1 MKKKP
6 KLVKLS
12 KHKGFINRSLTH
24 KNKYYA
30 KSPKIILKR
39 VFESVNEE
47 AKNESDEDYISA
59 INSPSYPNNKQIKG
73 ILALTK
79 ENLRT
84 IDFKNKV
91 IFLK

>member
-12 KHKGFINRSLTH
+12 KHKGFINRSLNY

-30 KSPKIILKR
+30 KPPKIILKR

-47 AKNESDEDYISA
+47 AKNDSDED
-59 INSPSYPNNKQIKG
+59 
-73 ILALTK
+73 
-79 ENLRT
+79 
-84 IDFKNKV
+84 
-91 IFLK
+91 